1 MSEQLTTCNL
11 CKDTKVELVYEGVV
25 RSGMHGKYTSETH
38 RVVKCEGCGLVRLEK
53 NPIGME
59 FYQSNEYR
67 LAYNDTD
74 EATEYEDVHDVE
86 QPPRLEYH
94 GIESFRNKVV
104 LDHGCGGGAFL
115 DLVSGVA
122 STTIGVEP
130 FTGYHDALRNKG
142 HLVYSNISEA
152 LADFD
157 GGVDTVVSFG
167 VLEHV
172 EDPLTYLRGSF
183 RLLVS
188 GGKLLLETDNLND
201 ILLKI
206 NSSTFESFFYR
217 TAHLWYFDSSTLNR
231 AINISGFQNVKI
243 MHRHNFDLSNALLWG
258 AIGKPTGNGKLEMI
272 DSEVNYVWKAFLESH
287 GYADLVCA
295 VGHKP

>member
-1 MSEQLTTCNL
+1 MSEQLTKCNL
-11 CKDTKVELVYEGVV
+11 CDDTRVVDVYDGPI
-25 RSGMHGKYTSETH
+25 RSGVHGKFTSESH
-38 RVVKCEGCGLVRLEK
+38 RVVKCKGCGLVRLEK
-53 NPIGME
+53 NPIDMS

-67 LAYNDTD
+67 LAYNNTD

-86 QPPRLEYH
+86 QPPRLEYY
-94 GIESFRNKVV
+94 GIENFRNKVV

-122 STTIGVEP
+122 SITIGIEP

-152 LADFD
+152 LSGFND
-157 GGVDTVVSFG
+157 GVDTVVSFG

-172 EDPLTYLRGSF
+172 EDPLTYLRDSF
-183 RLLVS
+183 KILVS

-206 NSSTFESFFYR
+206 NSQTFESFFYR
-217 TAHLWYFDSSTLNR
+217 TAHLWYFDSVTLGR
-231 AINISGFQNVKI
+231 AVNSAGFQDIEVK
-243 MHRHNFDLSNALLWG
+243 HRHNFDLSNALLWG
-258 AIGKPTGNGKLEMI
+258 TTGKPTGNGKLEII
-272 DSEVNYVWKAFLESH
+272 DNEVNSIWKAFLESH